1 MLKVAIVTFPGSNC
15 ERDVQIVLSR
25 VYKFQ
30 SELVWHTRP
39 RLGNYDAVIIPGGF
53 SYGDRLRAGAIAAQ
67 SPVMKEVKRL
77 ADENIPVLGV
87 CNGFQILVEAGLLPG
102 ALTMNSSLRFVCKWT
117 AVKVINNK
125 TPFTLGYSKGHT
137 FSMPIAHGEGRYFVD
152 SETLDTIKRKNQI
165 VLVYSG
171 DNPNG
176 SIESIAG
183 VCNEQRNVVGVMPH
197 PERASESIL
206 TPLGLSNSFGIF
218 NSLKDYCNRN
228 HL

>member
-1 MLKVAIVTFPGSNC
+1 MLRVAIVVFPGSNC
-15 ERDVQIVLSR
+15 ERDVQTVLSR
-25 VYKFQ
+25 VYKFRP
-30 SELVWHTRP
+30 ELVWHTRP
-39 RLGNYDAVIIPGGF
+39 RLGKYDAVIIPGGF

-67 SPVMKEVKRL
+67 SPIINEVKRL
-77 ADENIPVLGV
+77 ADKNVPVLGV

-102 ALTMNSSLRFVCKWT
+102 ALTMNSSLRFICKWT
-117 AVKVINNK
+117 AVKVINNN
-125 TPFTLGYSKGHT
+125 TPFTLGYSKGDT

-152 SETLDTIKRKNQI
+152 TKTLDTMKRKDQI

-197 PERASESIL
+197 PERGSESIL

-218 NSLKDYCNRN
+218 DSLKDYCNRT
-228 HL
+228 HF

>member
-15 ERDVQIVLSR
+15 ERDVQTVLSR

-30 SELVWHTRP
+30 PELVWYTRP

-77 ADENIPVLGV
+77 ADKNVPVLGV

-137 FSMPIAHGEGRYFVD
+137 FSMPIAHGEGRYIAD
-152 SETLDTIKRKNQI
+152 SKTLDTMKRKDQI

-197 PERASESIL
+197 PERGSESIL
-206 TPLGLSNSFGIF
+206 TPLGFNNSFGIF
-218 NSLKDYCNRN
+218 NSLKDYCNRT